1 MIDLSKLKEGDVF
14 YVLEFYKNNKN
25 KILCEFEYEPQIV
38 KYKVFNES
46 RYDDEII
53 AFPVNLN
60 RINNKLTT
68 FEQKRNDN
76 GNIEFTKNVWSR
88 NIDET
93 LNPIFINKNKKRL
106 IYDVI
111 YDILDDHEN
120 PFFDINE
127 ADLMVKKLMSY
138 L

>member
-14 YVLEFYKNNKN
+14 YVLEFYKYNKN

-88 NIDET
+88 NINET

>member
-1 MIDLSKLKEGDVF
+1 MIDLSKLKEGDIF

-38 KYKVFNES
+38 EYKVFNES
-46 RYDDEII
+46 RYHDEII

-76 GNIEFTKNVWSR
+76 GNIEFTKNVGSR
-88 NIDET
+88 NINET